1 MSLSV
6 SLGDADNLLYL
17 FSSASP
23 DRPTYKRGVLDVLC
37 YPKGHQLEFSYRK
50 NYLQPPLFDQRA
62 SLKGARGAIV
72 FVDSKR
78 FLSPAPEHRFIP
90 IRFVNI
96 MEVSPKEEAKAY
108 RDATRIYVRVEL
120 QDLISFDSR
129 WDSEIK
135 ALKGRPIP
143 PSDTVVGGRDYFYV
157 IKGKDLFPRTCDF
170 SQRDVWDQ
178 LVEVAA
184 TATTLKNCVFL
195 STEHPRPYLEPSPY
209 LPLLGAKRK
218 AYHLKPNSI
227 YLMDLRVFEPRTSA
241 GFPQIEVK
249 SSSDLIAVSSPF
261 ATAIGGPADHSVL
274 IVCKRTIESSV
285 ATLVVDVLAK
295 VVTDSSGQNVGQATA
310 PIDVIAAK
318 PQYLLSIEPSNVV
331 KWSFVIL
338 IFAGFSLTS
347 TSKEFWGDWVCW
359 PERFAVASKVVGAIC
374 LAWAA
379 FLAFRKLPS
388 GGTG

>member
-1 MSLSV
+1 MSRPV
-6 SLGDADNLLYL
+6 SPGQSDNLLYL
-17 FSSASP
+17 FSSAPS

-37 YPKGHQLEFSYRK
+37 YPNGHQLEFSYK
-50 NYLQPPLFDQRA
+50 KSYLQTPLFDQRA
-62 SLKGARGAIV
+62 SLKGAKGAIV
-72 FVDSKR
+72 FVDFNRITKPTLDHS
-78 FLSPAPEHRFIP
+78 FVP

-96 MEVSPKEEAKAY
+96 MEVSPKEDAKAY

-120 QDLISFDSR
+120 QNLISFDSR

-143 PSDTVVGGRDYFYV
+143 PSDRVVGGRDYFYV
-157 IKGKDLFPRTCDF
+157 VSGKDLFPRTCDF

-178 LVEVAA
+178 LVQVVS

-227 YLMDLRVFEPRTSA
+227 YLMDLRVFEPGTSA

-261 ATAIGGPADHSVL
+261 ATAVGGPADHSVL
-274 IVCKRTIESSV
+274 IECKRTIESSV
-285 ATLVVDVLAK
+285 AALVVDVSAR
-295 VVTDSSGQNVGQATA
+295 VVMGGTSQNLGQTA
-310 PIDVIAAK
+310 ASTDVIAAK
-318 PQYLLSIEPSNVV
+318 PQYLLSIEPSNSV
-331 KWSFVIL
+331 KWAFFIL
-338 IFAGFSLTS
+338 VFAGFSLTS

-359 PERFAVASKVVGAIC
+359 PERFAVASKIIGAFF
-374 LAWAA
+374 LACAA

-388 GGTG
+388 GGSG